1 MSVAE
6 NLHQD
11 SPIYDFVKKEISSFE
26 GKSLMPIVNT
36 EERTIEGIISTVLMD
51 RDGEVVLPSAFER
64 DLDSY
69 FLNPILLL
77 FHGHKTLPVGKCL
90 DIRIT
95 PENVWAKFE
104 IAPTETGNEV
114 LTLVKGGFLR
124 GFSAGFVPIEAVD
137 SPSPSKVPSV
147 ALKTSLGKPCKRL
160 YSRVELVEIS
170 LLSIPSNRN
179 ALIDLAEKGNSVAG
193 IIVKSFDKSEEDITD
208 LVSAWLVSKGNETI
222 ERKPWLGF
230 DIQDDLKN
238 KLAKI
243 QSDLSIPKDKRIN
256 KDSFHVTL
264 RYFKEFHSE
273 SKEGDLYRAIQHHL
287 SRGMLSS
294 YLLEGVDYSIFDKN
308 TLVARYKNGNISEL
322 HERLKAILNTSDFDE
337 SFPFLDAHITL
348 AENYTSKA
356 PSGVP
361 PSGKTNS
368 LRFRGTYFL
377 DKIINPN
384 AALLKGLI
392 SDIDFGEKYSLKC
405 LCNDVKCDFGL
416 SSMVIKK
423 MTTEEFEENEH
434 PRASDGKFTDKKGGG
449 TTKKKV
455 DKTESA
461 NKVSKSKI
469 DKKVAKA
476 KPTKTKTDSP
486 YSKEK
491 IGVLRRN
498 KKELAKNID
507 KLKKE
512 GYDKESPEVKKVISE
527 YEEVS
532 GALNEKEKKSEKI
545 REKIKEKKHQ
555 KNIENIIVASV
566 AVLVGAAFAVRD
578 IKKIR
583 RLSKQKFNF
592 NFEDEGFS
600 RNFGGRFHDRNGFRS
615 RTSGENFKSWERKAK
630 EYNEARVNSKAFSFF
645 SEEGWEDLGKMGMER
660 DFKKW
665 ESGFTGNGFRA
676 KRNEETWKQYFHK
689 ANSHFDG
696 QSGRQSGRQSS
707 GQYRNQQ
714 RDQGGGSRARN
725 FNSGRMRYSNE
736 NYWSKKSEKI
746 FETLELRLSKV
757 KSNHIHDLFKE
768 NKDLAVRELQ
778 ETKATIGIIKRKRE
792 DLSKDSSNEGKKYL
806 KYVDQVISES
816 EKAISDLEK
825 KYGFKSKQ
833 VEIDII
839 IKAMT
844 AEEFEESE
852 HPRASDGKFTS
863 SGKGSGTSSSK
874 SSKPNAPKPDKGRWG
889 GVRKGAGR
897 VPKDPIEAKAKLE
910 RRFRSQNPE
919 ASNEEINQKIIDHAI
934 EKRKPD
940 LLSYVKDPVAYQKE
954 RDQQLLERAA
964 ASYKKVKRGGTT
976 IEEGRNS
983 RDTYAS
989 LDGIKNSESKWN
1001 RAVKESKS
1009 IDEAIKTFKKEDAGE
1024 SEKTQGKVVIAAATI
1039 ASAIGFAA
1047 IMRGRPSFKNID
1059 ALRSAGGA
1067 GREAANI
1074 AKAEFFSVV
1083 SKKKTQDAV
1092 GLEKI
1097 ATSVIEKLG
1106 IKKVG
1111 KNEVVRFGP
1120 KIKGYGPNSPYKIDG
1135 NYKKIVRG
1143 DDYIPKAGDKDT
1155 DSAYFLF
1162 TENGPSLRGI
1172 AVSSG
1177 VIPKKPGLKTVSKK
1191 VGGVSSLEELEK
1203 HGLTVASTKNSG
1215 NIWNVKDPEKFKNFL
1230 KEKNILNESTKNA
1243 QGKLRVDEIEIE
1255 IGGKKVRHEV
1265 SKKHLSKDISALWTK
1280 EEKEIKNLI
1289 LKNASENWH
1298 DYMDEKVWGLISRKV
1313 LATLTATTST
1323 TGLYYFQKDIEES
1336 ITDVKRFR
1344 KNDLSED
1351 EKIAKILSQMNKEE
1365 KTSRSDLDIE
1375 RAKAKAELAKAKR
1388 LEREA
1393 ELERERRFSKEEK
1406 DSASEDTEKEK
1417 PKMKVH
1423 KGGVDPTEED
1433 IFAAQHQRQTN
1444 KNKAIDSKKIIS
1456 KEMSAQEEDVGQM
1469 DLEEFTSLIAIELS
1483 DMFEDSSQIC
1493 KTAIESGIPGHT
1505 DFEISNEQLTEL
1517 YAFMKDKADEYEE
1530 DELLELEP
1538 DIEEKGLSLD
1548 SIDIAKDDKS
1558 EVRLGTQQKCSK
1570 CGKIAD
1576 EVVVSNC
1583 DDPSCPYTFLESI
1596 EIKREV

>member
-90 DIRIT
+90 DVRIT

-179 ALIDLAEKGNSVAG
+179 ALIALAEKGNSVAG

-208 LVSAWLVSKGNETI
+208 LVNAWLVSKGDSNCEDEI
-222 ERKPWLGF
+222 EISD
-230 DIQDDLKN
+230 DI
-238 KLAKI
+238 
-243 QSDLSIPKDKRIN
+243 S
-256 KDSFHVTL
+256 
-264 RYFKEFHSE
+264 
-273 SKEGDLYRAIQHHL
+273 LY
-287 SRGMLSS
+287 S
-294 YLLEGVDYSIFDKN
+294 
-308 TLVARYKNGNISEL
+308 LV
-322 HERLKAILNTSDFDE
+322 
-337 SFPFLDAHITL
+337 
-348 AENYTSKA
+348 
-356 PSGVP
+356 
-361 PSGKTNS
+361 
-368 LRFRGTYFL
+368 
-377 DKIINPN
+377 
-384 AALLKGLI
+384 

-434 PRASDGKFTDKKGGG
+434 PRAGDGKFTDKKGGG

-476 KPTKTKTDSP
+476 KPTKTKTDST

-512 GYDKESPEVKKVISE
+512 GYDKESPELKKVISE
-527 YEEVS
+527 YKEVS
-532 GALNEKEKKSEKI
+532 GALSEKEKKSEKI
-545 REKIKEKKHQ
+545 REKIKERKHQ
-555 KNIENIIVASV
+555 DNINNIIAASV
-566 AVLVGAAFAVRD
+566 AVLVSAAFAVRD
-578 IKKIR
+578 IKKVR
-583 RLSKQKFNF
+583 KFSKQKYNF
-592 NFEDEGFS
+592 NFKDEDFA
-600 RNFGGRFHDRNGFRS
+600 RNFKERFHRGGGFRA
-615 RTSGENFKSWERKAK
+615 RGAGESFESWEKKARD
-630 EYNEARVNSKAFSFF
+630 YSGARFQSKIFKDF
-645 SEEGWEDLGKMGMER
+645 SEKDWEDLGKGGMER
-660 DFKKW
+660 EFKKW
-665 ESGFTGNGFRA
+665 ESGFTGNGFRS

-696 QSGRQSGRQSS
+696 QSGGQS
-707 GQYRNQQ
+707 
-714 RDQGGGSRARN
+714 GGSRAKN
-725 FNSGRMRYSNE
+725 FNSDRMSYFNE
-736 NYWSKKSEKI
+736 NYWSKNSEKT
-746 FETLELRLSKV
+746 FETLELRLSKA

-768 NKDLAVRELQ
+768 NRDVAISELH
-778 ETKATIGIIKRKRE
+778 ETKATIETVKRRRE
-792 DLSKDSSNEGKKYL
+792 GLSKDSSNEGKKYL

-833 VEIDII
+833 AEIDII

-910 RRFRSQNPE
+910 RRFRNQNPE
-919 ASNEEINQKIIDHAI
+919 ASNEEINQKIIDHAV

-940 LLSYVKDPVAYQKE
+940 LLAYVKDPVAYQKE

-989 LDGIKNSESKWN
+989 LDGIKNSESRWN

-1009 IDEAIKTFKKEDAGE
+1009 VDEAIKTFKKEDAGE

-1143 DDYIPKAGDKDT
+1143 DDYIPKAGDRDT
-1155 DSAYFLF
+1155 DSAYVLF

-1203 HGLTVASTKNSG
+1203 HGLTAVSTKNNG
-1215 NIWNVKDPEKFKNFL
+1215 TIWNVKDPEKFKNFL

-1365 KTSRSDLDIE
+1365 KTSRSDLDME

-1406 DSASEDTEKEK
+1406 NSASEDTEKEK

-1558 EVRLGTQQKCSK
+1558 EIRLGAQQKCSK